1 MQPVTEHLIL
11 VNERDEQVG
20 ICEKMQ
26 AHRDN
31 LLHRA
36 FSVFLFNKKG
46 EMLLQQ
52 RASGKYHSGGLW
64 TNTCCS
70 HPRPGEDT
78 LPAAQ
83 RRLQEEMGMTCALH
97 EVFQFTYQARLE
109 DDLYEHELD
118 HVFLGR
124 TDETPQPDSQ
134 EVQAWRYITKSQLR
148 SELLIHP
155 EKFTVWF
162 RQCINQVWD
171 ACERFQD

>member
-97 EVFQFTYQARLE
+97 EVFQLT
-109 DDLYEHELD
+109 
-118 HVFLGR
+118 
-124 TDETPQPDSQ
+124 
-134 EVQAWRYITKSQLR
+134 
-148 SELLIHP
+148 
-155 EKFTVWF
+155 
-162 RQCINQVWD
+162 
-171 ACERFQD
+171 